1 MTRLVI
7 QFMLQKGSINDHHHH
22 HHHYYYYYY
31 YYYYLLTG
39 MQSSK
44 LGM

>member
-22 HHHYYYYYY
+22 YYYYYYY

>member
-22 HHHYYYYYY
+22 HHYYY

>member
-22 HHHYYYYYY
+22 HYYYYY

>member
-22 HHHYYYYYY
+22 HYYY